1 MFSDFV
7 QAALVVQSA
16 SNPETQLCRNTVVA
30 TTPYTIC
37 SVANT
42 ADIRLFLRDSSGEV
56 YGDFDAVE
64 AALERSGDRLIF
76 AMNAGMYHTDRAPVG
91 LYIEDSKA
99 QSNLN
104 TNPGPGNFHML
115 PNGVFWLWA
124 EDGFR
129 GAHVRASATYAKSA
143 HDVVSYA
150 TQSGPMLVIAGQLHP
165 TFNKGSA
172 NRRIRNGVGLDADG
186 TLHFVKS
193 ERPVNFYDFAS
204 LFRDTLGTPN
214 ALYLDGTVSRLYAPS
229 LGRNDEGLRMGPIV
243 GLVAPIE

>member
-115 PNGVFWLWA
+115 PNGVFSIN
-124 EDGFR
+124 EK
-129 GAHVRASATYAKSA
+129 GAFVDQSSDYANSNAGVKF
-143 HDVVSYA
+143 A
-150 TQSGPMLVIAGQLHP
+150 TQSGPMLVTYGKLHHRF
-165 TFNKGSA
+165 TQGSA

-229 LGRNDEGLRMGPIV
+229 LGRNDEGLLMGPIV